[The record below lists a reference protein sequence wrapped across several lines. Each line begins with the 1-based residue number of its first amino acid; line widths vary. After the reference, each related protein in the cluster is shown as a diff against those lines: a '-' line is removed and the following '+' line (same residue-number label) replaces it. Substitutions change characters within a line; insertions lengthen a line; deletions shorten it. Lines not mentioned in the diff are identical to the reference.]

1 MILFHLLEIIF
12 PLIFLLVLGM
22 LGAVCVFLKDTVQWE
37 GIVSAS
43 ILHCSRTVMVR

>member
-22 LGAVCVFLKDTVQWE
+22 LKSIPLENQHFW
-37 GIVSAS
+37 IV
-43 ILHCSRTVMVR
+43 